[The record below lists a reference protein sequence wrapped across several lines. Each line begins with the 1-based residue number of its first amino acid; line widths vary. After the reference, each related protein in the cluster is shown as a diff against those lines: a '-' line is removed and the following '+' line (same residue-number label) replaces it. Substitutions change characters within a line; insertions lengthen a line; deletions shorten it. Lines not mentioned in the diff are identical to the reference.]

1 MIVYMNTAIRDNSKN
16 ERLKELVTGAKLTQ
30 AVALTYFN
38 RGFGI
43 RGLAESTWK
52 SYFCSPETTRWRE
65 FSSEYL
71 VHAEKLF
78 GPMQK

>member
-1 MIVYMNTAIRDNSKN
+1 MNTKNRNNTKN
-16 ERLKELVTGAKLTQ
+16 ERLKDLVAGAKLTQ
-30 AVALTYFN
+30 PVALTYFN

-65 FSSEYL
+65 FSTEYL
-71 VHAEKLF
+71 VHAEKIF
-78 GPMQK
+78 GPLQK